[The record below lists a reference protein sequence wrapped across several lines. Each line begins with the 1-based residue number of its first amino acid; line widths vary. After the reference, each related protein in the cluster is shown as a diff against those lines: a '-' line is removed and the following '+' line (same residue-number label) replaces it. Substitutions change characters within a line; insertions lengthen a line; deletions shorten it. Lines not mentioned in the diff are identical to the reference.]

1 MFLRFR
7 KSVAW
12 KAARVTALAKCT
24 LSVRGSAPLAN
35 LSIEKFFM
43 TFALIILAAGKGT
56 RMRSDLPKVLHPIAG
71 APLVVHAM
79 EAGKPLSPER
89 CVVVAGHGAELVRK
103 RVLEHD
109 PKAEIV
115 LQTEQLGTAH
125 AVDQARVALDGFKG
139 DAIVL
144 YGDTPFVSAETLGD
158 IQVARAAGADVVV
171 LGFEAAEPG
180 KYGRL
185 VTEGNRLARIVEAKD
200 ASPEELAISLCN
212 SGVVCA
218 DSATLFDLISKVG
231 NDNASG
237 EYYLT
242 DIVDIA
248 NADGKHCVAVT
259 CDEAETL
266 GVNSRVDLAAAE
278 VVFQTARRRKAMEEG
293 ATLVAPETVHFAYD
307 TQLGR
312 DVLVEPNVVFGPGV
326 VIEDG
331 VELRAF
337 SHLEGCRVGQG
348 SVVGPYARLRPG
360 SDLAEGVKIG
370 NFVETK
376 KARIAAGAKI
386 NHLSYV
392 GDARVG
398 AEANIG
404 AGTITCNYDGV
415 LKHHTDI
422 GDKAFIGSNSALV
435 APVTIGAEALVAAGS
450 VISDDVP
457 DGALGVTRAKQENKL
472 GLARRL
478 RARLLE
484 VKAARKKS

>member
-1 MFLRFR
+1 MSL
-7 KSVAW
+7 
-12 KAARVTALAKCT
+12 
-24 LSVRGSAPLAN
+24 
-35 LSIEKFFM
+35 
-43 TFALIILAAGKGT
+43 ALIILAAGKGT

-79 EAGKPLSPER
+79 EAGKPLSPDR

-103 RVLEHD
+103 RVLDHD

-125 AVDQARVALDGFKG
+125 AVDQARAALDGFDG

-144 YGDTPFVSAETLGD
+144 YGDTPFVSAETLTD
-158 IQVARAAGADVVV
+158 IQAARAGGADVVV
-171 LGFEAAEPG
+171 LGFEAADPG

-185 VTEGNRLARIVEAKD
+185 VVEGDRLACIVEAKD
-200 ASPEELAISLCN
+200 ATPEELAITLCN

-218 DSATLFDLISKVG
+218 DRAVLFDLISKVG

-248 NADGKHCVAVT
+248 NADGKRCVAVT

-278 VVFQTARRRKAMEEG
+278 AVFQAARRRKAMEEG

-326 VIEDG
+326 VVENG
-331 VELRAF
+331 VKLRAF
-337 SHLEGCRVGQG
+337 SQLEGCRVGQG
-348 SVVGPYARLRPG
+348 SIVGPYARLRLG

-376 KARIAAGAKI
+376 NATLAKGAKV
-386 NHLSYV
+386 NHLSYI
-392 GDARVG
+392 GDASVG
-398 AEANIG
+398 SEANIG

-415 LKHHTDI
+415 LKHHTEI
-422 GDKAFIGSNSALV
+422 GENAFIGSNSALV
-435 APVTIGAEALVAAGS
+435 APVKIGAKALVGAGS
-450 VISDDVP
+450 VISRDVP
-457 DGALGVTRAKQENKL
+457 DEALAMTRAKQEVKP
-472 GLARRL
+472 GLATKL
-478 RARLLE
+478 RTRLLE
-484 VKAARKKS
+484 LKVSRKG